1 MDKLSQNQLR
11 RKNKM
16 FEEMLKELDEIVK
29 ELESGNLTLEEAI
42 KKYERGLELSKMC
55 KEKLLSAKEVVLQKM
70 SD

>member
-1 MDKLSQNQLR
+1 
-11 RKNKM
+11 M

-70 SD
+70 SE